1 MGGEAGRITLAAPEC
16 ATLRFPPSMAA
27 ERQRVMRTLETQ
39 FGIFVTLERIVEYEN
54 NRTAMAFDPIISI
67 YAGLANRTKAKVR
80 IICLLKR
87 LQTEFLYF
95 CNWMVFCQ
103 FPVRHYAQ
111 CPPRARCPQASRLF
125 PSGIRSLG
133 RGKEKKGQKKRAS
146 CPALDVFTTE

>member
-16 ATLRFPPSMAA
+16 AALRFPPSMAA

-67 YAGLANRTKAKVR
+67 YAGSANRTKAKVR

-87 LQTEFLYF
+87 LRTDFLYF
-95 CNWMVFCQ
+95 CNWMVFDQ
-103 FPVRHYAQ
+103 SPVRHYAQ
-111 CPPRARCPQASRLF
+111 CPP
-125 PSGIRSLG
+125 
-133 RGKEKKGQKKRAS
+133 
-146 CPALDVFTTE
+146 

>member
-16 ATLRFPPSMAA
+16 AALRFPPSMAA

-87 LQTEFLYF
+87 LRTDFLYF
-95 CNWMVFCQ
+95 CNWMVFYQ
-103 FPVRHYAQ
+103 SPVRHYAH
-111 CPPRARCPQASRLF
+111 CSP
-125 PSGIRSLG
+125 
-133 RGKEKKGQKKRAS
+133 
-146 CPALDVFTTE
+146 

>member
-1 MGGEAGRITLAAPEC
+1 MGGEAGRITHAAPEC
-16 ATLRFPPSMAA
+16 AALRFPPSMAA

-54 NRTAMAFDPIISI
+54 NRTTMAFDPIISI

-95 CNWMVFCQ
+95 CN
-103 FPVRHYAQ
+103 
-111 CPPRARCPQASRLF
+111 
-125 PSGIRSLG
+125 
-133 RGKEKKGQKKRAS
+133 
-146 CPALDVFTTE
+146 